1 MIILLHI
8 SFYWSLIGMPKR
20 SAIDGLLSREELDNN
35 VDGSAIN
42 NTPEL
47 STNNQ
52 DMGRRIRRI
61 RRPMNGI
68 LLISIV

>member
-1 MIILLHI
+1 
-8 SFYWSLIGMPKR
+8 MPKR

-52 DMGRRIRRI
+52 DVGRTIRRI
-61 RRPMNGI
+61 RRSMNGI

>member
-1 MIILLHI
+1 
-8 SFYWSLIGMPKR
+8 MPKR

-52 DMGRRIRRI
+52 DVGRRIRRI

>member
-1 MIILLHI
+1 
-8 SFYWSLIGMPKR
+8 MPKR
-20 SAIDGLLSREELDNN
+20 SATDGLLSREELDNN

-52 DMGRRIRRI
+52 DVGRRIRRI

>member
-1 MIILLHI
+1 
-8 SFYWSLIGMPKR
+8 MPKR
-20 SAIDGLLSREELDNN
+20 STTDGLLSREEVDNGF
-35 VDGSAIN
+35 DGSVIN

-52 DMGRRIRRI
+52 EAGRRISRI
-61 RRPMNGI
+61 RRPVNGI

>member
-1 MIILLHI
+1 
-8 SFYWSLIGMPKR
+8 MPKR
-20 SAIDGLLSREELDNN
+20 STTDGLLSREELDNN

-52 DMGRRIRRI
+52 DVGRRIRRI
-61 RRPMNGI
+61 RRSMNGI

>member
-1 MIILLHI
+1 
-8 SFYWSLIGMPKR
+8 MPKR

-52 DMGRRIRRI
+52 DMGRRMRRI

>member
-1 MIILLHI
+1 
-8 SFYWSLIGMPKR
+8 MPKR

-35 VDGSAIN
+35 VDGSAMN

-52 DMGRRIRRI
+52 DVGRRIRRI
-61 RRPMNGI
+61 RRSMNGI

>member
-1 MIILLHI
+1 
-8 SFYWSLIGMPKR
+8 MPKR

-52 DMGRRIRRI
+52 DVGRRIRRI
-61 RRPMNGI
+61 RRPVNGI

>member
-1 MIILLHI
+1 MR
-8 SFYWSLIGMPKR
+8 KR

>member
-1 MIILLHI
+1 
-8 SFYWSLIGMPKR
+8 MPKR

>member
-1 MIILLHI
+1 
-8 SFYWSLIGMPKR
+8 MPKR

-52 DMGRRIRRI
+52 DVGRRIRRI
-61 RRPMNGI
+61 RRSMNGI

>member
-1 MIILLHI
+1 
-8 SFYWSLIGMPKR
+8 MPKR

-35 VDGSAIN
+35 VDSSAIN

>member
-1 MIILLHI
+1 
-8 SFYWSLIGMPKR
+8 MPKR

-47 STNNQ
+47 SANNQ

>member
-1 MIILLHI
+1 
-8 SFYWSLIGMPKR
+8 MPKR
-20 SAIDGLLSREELDNN
+20 STTDGLLSREELDNN

>member
-1 MIILLHI
+1 
-8 SFYWSLIGMPKR
+8 MPKR
-20 SAIDGLLSREELDNN
+20 SATDGLLSREELDNN